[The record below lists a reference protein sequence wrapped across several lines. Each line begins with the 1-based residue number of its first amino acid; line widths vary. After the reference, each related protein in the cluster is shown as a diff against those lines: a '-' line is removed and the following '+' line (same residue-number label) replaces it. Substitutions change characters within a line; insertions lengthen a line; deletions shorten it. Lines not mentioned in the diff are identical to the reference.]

1 MSNVSET
8 MSIIV
13 ELVPGNRGVSHCNH
27 GLELSVQ
34 PTTTPFTPVGES
46 VSFRCLNRSTSIS
59 SHLPTSV
66 LSPRSRTKQVPFS
79 YVSKDDGRE

>member
-13 ELVPGNRGVSHCNH
+13 ESVPGNRGVSHCNI

-34 PTTTPFTPVGES
+34 PTTTPFSPMGES
-46 VSFRCLNRSTSIS
+46 VSFRCLNRSSHIS
-59 SHLPTSV
+59 SHLS
-66 LSPRSRTKQVPFS
+66 LHPFS
-79 YVSKDDGRE
+79 LLEAVRHEAHISRI